1 MTDVGRAGPPAADA
15 SRNAKM
21 KTETSKVNTPSNP
34 AACQCGTEFM
44 LGAGFCHVCGSPRH
58 ALNSSPQISW
68 KHVVQQA
75 LVVVQ
80 FQNIKSWLNLP
91 TASLIA
97 FLFGLGCIF
106 GALMTGMIYSAQ
118 NFSDFEAIQ
127 LWRMQWL
134 LGSVAAFVAAIL
146 LKRSKG

>member
-1 MTDVGRAGPPAADA
+1 MSEVINKVEHEFWRPPVVVESAAP
-15 SRNAKM
+15 
-21 KTETSKVNTPSNP
+21 PSIA

-44 LGAGFCHVCGSPRH
+44 LGAGFCHVCGSPRQMQD
-58 ALNSSPQISW
+58 SSPHASWTQIS
-68 KHVVQQA
+68 KA
-75 LVVVQ
+75 LSVLH
-80 FQNIKSWLNLP
+80 FQSIQSWLNLP

-97 FLFGLGCIF
+97 FLFGLGCVF
-106 GALMTGMIYSAQ
+106 GALMTGMLYSAQ

-134 LGSVAAFVAAIL
+134 LGAVASFVAAIL

>member
-1 MTDVGRAGPPAADA
+1 MSEVINKLEHEFWRPPVVVESA
-15 SRNAKM
+15 
-21 KTETSKVNTPSNP
+21 VPPSNP

-58 ALNSSPQISW
+58 ALDSSPQTSW
-68 KHVVQQA
+68 THVSQV
-75 LVVVQ
+75 LSVLQ

-97 FLFGLGCIF
+97 FLFGLGCVF

-134 LGSVAAFVAAIL
+134 LGAVAAFVAAIL
-146 LKRSKG
+146 LKRDPAEK